1 MINCQRYIIIVITEK
16 YGEKKPL
23 WELAVVSE
31 SNITNVR
38 PTDARMPVAKHS
50 QYANADKISGFVDTN
65 CFAIVFLRY
74 NVYIHPVATSDCPF
88 ENARLRDS
96 GAMFC
101 YPALRDSLK
110 FILVDKR
117 FERVVRIGIQHVLT
131 IDQFF
136 VEFREIVIQR
146 LCNYCLFVG
155 LLVPTFVKLRVG
167 F

>member
-74 NVYIHPVATSDCPF
+74 NVNDHRAAAIDLQA
-88 ENARLRDS
+88 EKAARPAAPCAS
-96 GAMFC
+96 YC
-101 YPALRDSLK
+101 YPV
-110 FILVDKR
+110 IVT
-117 FERVVRIGIQHVLT
+117 VLPVFWIT
-131 IDQFF
+131 AAA
-136 VEFREIVIQR
+136 
-146 LCNYCLFVG
+146 
-155 LLVPTFVKLRVG
+155 T
-167 F
+167 

>member
-50 QYANADKISGFVDTN
+50 QYANADKICGFVDTN

-74 NVYIHPVATSDCPF
+74 NVDVHRVAA
-88 ENARLRDS
+88 N
-96 GAMFC
+96 
-101 YPALRDSLK
+101 
-110 FILVDKR
+110 
-117 FERVVRIGIQHVLT
+117 
-131 IDQFF
+131 
-136 VEFREIVIQR
+136 
-146 LCNYCLFVG
+146 
-155 LLVPTFVKLRVG
+155 KLNI
-167 F
+167 